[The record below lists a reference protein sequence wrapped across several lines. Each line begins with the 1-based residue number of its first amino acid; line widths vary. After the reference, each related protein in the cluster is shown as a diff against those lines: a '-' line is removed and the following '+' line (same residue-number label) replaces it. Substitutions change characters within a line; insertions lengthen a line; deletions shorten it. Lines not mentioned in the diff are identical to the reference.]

1 MRTVK
6 DITQGNIYKN
16 YLQYAAPLILSS
28 ILNSLY
34 STVDAV
40 IAGKFIG
47 EHAMGA
53 VSATSSFDILFNSF
67 FNGFSGGFSV
77 YIAQLF
83 GKREFSAIKRNVVNM
98 VTFVAIIAAAVSV
111 AAIACR
117 GYVLDYL
124 NIDPLLRKDAETYFV
139 IYTASYLF
147 AYVNMILLRTLYALG
162 TTSFSMFVS
171 IMSAVINIV
180 GNLLAI
186 LVFDLGVAGLAYSTL
201 LSILMVTVVYLYM
214 MKKAFRELKSEK
226 VSYRFSWKVVK
237 DSASYTFPTAVQK
250 IAFHATGI
258 FFAPALNGLGADATT
273 GYSVMSRMYNYCGQ
287 SFWNMCS
294 AVDCHTAQAV
304 GAGDVKK
311 VRRGL
316 SVGFWMNVVAL
327 IPFVLVFTVF
337 AEPVALIFFPEGYQ
351 GAALDYAVR
360 FFDVYSIFIFV
371 NMIGHLMHSY
381 MRSIGRVIT
390 VLWVTIVGSTVRV
403 AATLLLVP
411 VYHMDGVYLGL
422 VLSWIA
428 DGALS
433 VLLYFILYHPWGKL
447 QKVVDRVRN
456 KQPSLSKK

>member
-47 EHAMGA
+47 EYALGA

-83 GKREFSAIKRNVVNM
+83 GKRAFAAIKRNVVNM
-98 VTFVAIIAAAVSV
+98 VSFVAIFSAAVSV
-111 AAIACR
+111 IAILCR

-124 NIDPLLRKDAETYFV
+124 NIDPLLREDAETYFV
-139 IYTASYLF
+139 IYTSSYLF

-162 TTSFSMFVS
+162 VTSFSLFVS
-171 IMSAVINIV
+171 VMSAVVNVV

-201 LSILMVTVVYLYM
+201 LSILLVTVVYLYM
-214 MKKAFRELKSEK
+214 MRKAFRELKSEK
-226 VSYRFSWKVVK
+226 ISYRISWKVVK
-237 DSASYTFPTAVQK
+237 DSFSYTFPTAVQK

-258 FFAPALNGLGADATT
+258 FFAPALNGLGAAATT

-287 SFWNMCS
+287 SFWNMCC
-294 AVDCHTAQAV
+294 AVDCHTGQAV
-304 GAGDVKK
+304 GAGNVKK

-316 SVGFWMNVVAL
+316 AVGFWMNVIAMT
-327 IPFVLVFTVF
+327 PFVLLLVIF
-337 AEPVALIFFPEGYQ
+337 AEPIALIFFPGGYR
-351 GAALDYAVR
+351 GAALDYAVH
-360 FFDVYSIFIFV
+360 FFKVYSAFLYV

-390 VLWVTIVGSTVRV
+390 VLWITIVGSTVRV

-411 VYHMDGVYLGL
+411 VYQMDGVYLGM
-422 VLSWIA
+422 VLSWAA

-433 VLLYFILYHPWGKL
+433 LILYFALYHSQEKL
-447 QKVVDRVRN
+447 QKVVDRVR
-456 KQPSLSKK
+456 SKGSVT